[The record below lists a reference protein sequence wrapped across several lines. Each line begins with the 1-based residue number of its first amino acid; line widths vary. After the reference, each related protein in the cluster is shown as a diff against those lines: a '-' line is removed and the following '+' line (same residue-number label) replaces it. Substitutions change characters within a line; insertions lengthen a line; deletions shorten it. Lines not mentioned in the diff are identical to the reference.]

1 VILGI
6 GPKDYVSEAEEIRAD
21 GKPDLHLVLRLKGEA
36 TITGIELFSVSGPNL
51 RWDTF
56 TGNSYPVI
64 VLTDEKGHL
73 FSAYDGSIYLKVKGE
88 GTYHLWCYDKGFFN
102 FKDASF
108 RIVLSIA
115 DGDKVMAPVAKAWS
129 R

>member
-1 VILGI
+1 MDKKKEGM
-6 GPKDYVSEAEEIRAD
+6 
-21 GKPDLHLVLRLKGEA
+21 VLRLKGEA